1 MVDADEQFFVELN
14 KLRDDAATVC
24 IENDHKE
31 ALCYVLREMKTFRKR
46 ISNINEKKVRIENGK
61 SK

>member
-1 MVDADEQFFVELN
+1 MDDACEQFFLELES
-14 KLRDDAATVC
+14 LRDCAATVC

-46 ISNINEKKVRIENGK
+46 ISNINENKVRIENG
-61 SK
+61 